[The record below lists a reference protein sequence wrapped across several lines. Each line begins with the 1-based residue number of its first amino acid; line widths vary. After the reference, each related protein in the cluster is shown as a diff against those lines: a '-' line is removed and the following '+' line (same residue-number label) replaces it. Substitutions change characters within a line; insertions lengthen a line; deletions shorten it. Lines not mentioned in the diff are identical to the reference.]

1 MTHNAT
7 GLFAGVG
14 ESNRPG
20 SVFIY
25 KISVSEDKSREF
37 PPLKMDWAGEVQ
49 AHSSAIER
57 MRLSYD
63 NNQLFSV
70 GKDGC
75 IIIYDV
81 KDKDPK
87 GKQKIRET
95 LAFSEEIL
103 TEKSEID

>member
-37 PPLKMDWAGEVQ
+37 PPLKMDWAGEV
-49 AHSSAIER
+49 
-57 MRLSYD
+57 
-63 NNQLFSV
+63 
-70 GKDGC
+70 
-75 IIIYDV
+75 
-81 KDKDPK
+81 
-87 GKQKIRET
+87 
-95 LAFSEEIL
+95 
-103 TEKSEID
+103 